1 LSHTTGTREVCNSRD
16 KAVIALLEGSVRVVR
31 LAALLFV
38 AFVGSSAAQPPSGRL
53 AEVGWQALRDGE
65 AERALSSFRE
75 ALTLRPGDPT
85 LLIGV
90 GVAEHLLG
98 REDDARKSLERA
110 LKIDPR
116 LSVASTL
123 LGEIAYRQGDVDTAI
138 RVYED
143 AINRNVGDARMK
155 ARLEEWR
162 KEASMHRGFESRNDD
177 RFSVMFEGPAE
188 EQLAARATAVL
199 TAAFWRIGKGLGHYP
214 PNSISVVLYTQKQ
227 FRDITRA
234 PDWSAG
240 LYDGRIRIP
249 VRGAEQNLAA
259 FDRVLAHEL
268 THAMIANVAPR
279 GVPTWLHEGLAQH
292 FEQADAA
299 AAERRFRATR
309 LFIPLTDL
317 EGGFTELNGSAAV
330 IAYDESFIVVRTLID
345 RVGTDLGFLI
355 QDLGA
360 GQTIDQAILRFGIT
374 YPEFQDEVIRR
385 LGFRMRQSQ

>member
-1 LSHTTGTREVCNSRD
+1 
-16 KAVIALLEGSVRVVR
+16 VRVVR

-85 LLIGV
+85 LHIGV

-98 REDDARKSLERA
+98 REDEARKSLERA

-292 FEQADAA
+292 FEQADPA

-345 RVGTDLGFLI
+345 RVGTSLGFLI

>member
-31 LAALLFV
+31 LAALLFL
-38 AFVGSSAAQPPSGRL
+38 AFVGSSAAQQPSGRL

-85 LLIGV
+85 LHIGL

-98 REDDARKSLERA
+98 REDEARKSLERA

-143 AINRNVGDARMK
+143 AISRNVGDVRMK

-188 EQLAARATAVL
+188 EQLAARATTVL

-214 PNSISVVLYTQKQ
+214 SNSISVVLYTQKQ

-249 VRGAEQNLAA
+249 VRGAEQNLAT
-259 FDRVLAHEL
+259 FDRVLTHEL

-330 IAYDESFIVVRTLID
+330 IAYDESFIVVRTLLD
-345 RVGTDLGFLI
+345 RVGTNLGFLI

>member
-98 REDDARKSLERA
+98 REDEARKSLERA

-116 LSVASTL
+116 LSVASTV

>member
-38 AFVGSSAAQPPSGRL
+38 AFVGSSAAQQPSGRL

-85 LLIGV
+85 LHIGV
-90 GVAEHLLG
+90 GVAEHILG
-98 REDDARKSLERA
+98 REDEARKSLERA

-143 AINRNVGDARMK
+143 AISRNVGDARMK

-188 EQLAARATAVL
+188 EQLATRATTVL
-199 TAAFWRIGKGLGHYP
+199 TAAFWRIGKGLGQYP
-214 PNSISVVLYTQKQ
+214 SNSISVVLYTQKQ

-249 VRGAEQNLAA
+249 VRGAEQNLAS
-259 FDRVLAHEL
+259 FDRVLTHEL

-330 IAYDESFIVVRTLID
+330 IAYDESFIVVRTLLD
-345 RVGTDLGFLI
+345 RVGTNLGFLI